1 MSSLPLSYNIRN
13 LIVRW
18 KVTLLAIGG
27 IALVVAVMLVLVAM
41 SNGFRMALRSTGSP
55 ENALVVQRG
64 AQSELNDA
72 CSRESANLIMV
83 DRRIAHDAQG
93 RVLASPEIMVVNNM
107 QRRQDGESV
116 NVVVRGVTLM
126 AFEVRNTV
134 RIVEGR
140 AFTPGLYE
148 LAVGTKA
155 RKRYV
160 GLDVGQSIRLQ
171 RRSWTVVG
179 VFEAD
184 GSGFE
189 SEIWG
194 DLDVMAPAFNRNN
207 AFTSITLRLVD
218 HSPAAIKAFDDDLR
232 RNPAMQ
238 VELRPER
245 EFYEDQAGAVSRAL
259 MGLAGFVAVVMGI
272 GAVFGA
278 MNTMYAAVAYRTR
291 EIGTLRALGFSRVR
305 IVTAFLAESTFLAVV
320 GGIAGCLAALP
331 ANGITSSAGAA
342 NFAEVAF
349 AFRITSAALGVGIL
363 FAVMMGILGGLLP
376 ALKAARLPITSA
388 LRAG

>member
-41 SNGFRMALRSTGSP
+41 SNGFRIALRSTGSP
-55 ENALVVQRG
+55 ENAMVVQRG

-148 LAVGTKA
+148 LVVGTKA

-160 GLDVGQSIRLQ
+160 GLDVGQPIRLQ

-207 AFTSITLRLVD
+207 AFTSITVRLVD

-245 EFYEDQAGAVSRAL
+245 EFYEDQAGGVSRAL

-278 MNTMYAAVAYRTR
+278 MNTMYGIVAARTR
-291 EIGTLRALGFSRVR
+291 EIGTLRALGFSRASILV
-305 IVTAFLAESTFLAVV
+305 AFVLESTFLAVA
-320 GGIAGCLAALP
+320 GGVVGCLAALP
-331 ANGITSSAGAA
+331 ANGITSSAGGA

>member
-27 IALVVAVMLVLVAM
+27 IALVVTVMLVLVAM
-41 SNGFRMALRSTGSP
+41 SNGFRMTLRSTGSP
-55 ENALVVQRG
+55 ENAMVLQRG

-83 DRRIAHDAQG
+83 DRRIAHDPQG

-148 LAVGTKA
+148 LVVGTKA
-155 RKRYV
+155 RQRYV

-207 AFTSITLRLVD
+207 AFTSITLRLAD
-218 HSPAAIKAFDDDLR
+218 YSPAAIKAFDDDLR

-245 EFYEDQAGAVSRAL
+245 EFYEDQAGGVSRAL

-278 MNTMYAAVAYRTR
+278 MNTMYGIVAARTR
-291 EIGTLRALGFSRVR
+291 EIGTLRALGFSRASILV
-305 IVTAFLAESTFLAVV
+305 AFVLESTFLAVA
-320 GGIAGCLAALP
+320 GGIVGCLAALP
-331 ANGITSSAGAA
+331 ANGITSSAGGA

-363 FAVMMGILGGLLP
+363 FAGMMGILGGLLP